1 MLWKWFLR
9 EWNEDKRSKLEVSAL
24 LVFAVLTAASL
35 LITWSMGN
43 GADPH
48 MSPRQAQDSAES
60 TTWY

>member
-1 MLWKWFLR
+1 
-9 EWNEDKRSKLEVSAL
+9 
-24 LVFAVLTAASL
+24 
-35 LITWSMGN
+35 MGN